1 MPVDWRTNKPL
12 GDFIKDNSHSR
23 QTEQHKRHQG
33 RVFNNRDDVWEQ
45 PSRNNQRDIHEVEG
59 SLEVQ
64 RHLLLKLAEREN
76 WVMEKPESMST
87 SSAESLERLKT
98 DTVQAIQK
106 TWNQRIRPTAKKGC
120 YSHCCNKP

>member
-12 GDFIKDNSHSR
+12 GDFIKDNSYSR

-33 RVFNNRDDVWEQ
+33 RVFNNREDVWEQ
-45 PSRNNQRDIHEVEG
+45 PIRNNQRDIHEVEG

-87 SSAESLERLKT
+87 SYAESLERLKT

-106 TWNQRIRPTAKKGC
+106 TWNQRSRPTAKK
-120 YSHCCNKP
+120 SLLFSLL

>member
-12 GDFIKDNSHSR
+12 GDFIKDNSYSR
-23 QTEQHKRHQG
+23 QTEQYKRHQG
-33 RVFNNRDDVWEQ
+33 RVFNNREDVWEQ
-45 PSRNNQRDIHEVEG
+45 PIRNNQRDIHEVEG

-76 WVMEKPESMST
+76 SVMEKPESMST
-87 SSAESLERLKT
+87 SYAESLERLKT

-106 TWNQRIRPTAKKGC
+106 TWNQRSRPTAKK
-120 YSHCCNKP
+120 SLLFSLL

>member
-12 GDFIKDNSHSR
+12 GDFIKDNSYSR

-33 RVFNNRDDVWEQ
+33 RVFNNREDVWEQ
-45 PSRNNQRDIHEVEG
+45 PIRNNQRDIHEVEG

-87 SSAESLERLKT
+87 SYAESLERLKT

-106 TWNQRIRPTAKKGC
+106 TWNQTSRPTAKN
-120 YSHCCNKP
+120 SLLFSLL

>member
-1 MPVDWRTNKPL
+1 MPVNWRTNKPL
-12 GDFIKDNSHSR
+12 RDFIKDNSYSR

-33 RVFNNRDDVWEQ
+33 RVFNNSEDVWEQ
-45 PSRNNQRDIHEVEG
+45 PIRNNQRDIHEVEG

-87 SSAESLERLKT
+87 SYAESLERLKT
-98 DTVQAIQK
+98 DTVQAIPK
-106 TWNQRIRPTAKKGC
+106 TWNQRSRPTAKK
-120 YSHCCNKP
+120 SLLFSLL